1 MGKKTKF
8 AKMLKTVVKFFAL
21 SAYGA
26 TSFWGGYQ
34 MKEPEN
40 IYKK

>member
-1 MGKKTKF
+1 MKRKNKL
-8 AKMLKTVVKFFAL
+8 ARMLKTVVKFFAL
-21 SAYGA
+21 AACGA
-26 TSFWGGYQ
+26 TSYWGGYQ